1 MTNFSFGFSLLL
13 VVIYGSIQMSH
24 SLCCDKIKKLVD
36 SKMDAYQVLCKKN
49 TSLNPNCCDDI
60 KTKVELYERAY
71 ASLCLNRTDVCKNPK
86 PLGMENGNIPDR
98 AITASSVYSDKF
110 LAPFARL
117 RRSSSKCSWAPA
129 ARNRMNSWHQVDFGK
144 VKIITGVATQ
154 GSCIGIGFQKTYT
167 FSYSNDGKNWSPY
180 KENGS
185 IKIFQANS
193 NTTGIVKNYLSTPI
207 KSRFIR
213 LHSNTYYSYPTLRVE
228 YYGC

>member
-1 MTNFSFGFSLLL
+1 MKQACSCSSRSRVWQDKLQLTISNSKWLYNI
-13 VVIYGSIQMSH
+13 VI
-24 SLCCDKIKKLVD
+24 
-36 SKMDAYQVLCKKN
+36 
-49 TSLNPNCCDDI
+49 
-60 KTKVELYERAY
+60 
-71 ASLCLNRTDVCKNPK
+71 VCKNPK

-98 AITASSVYSDKF
+98 AITASSVSSDKY

-154 GSCIGIGFQKTYT
+154 GSCIGVGFQKTYT

-193 NTTGIVKNYLSTPI
+193 NTAGIVKNYLSTPI

-213 LHSNTYYSYPTLRVE
+213 LHSNTYYFYPTLRVE